1 MEKGIN
7 TDNKPL
13 IHGLSKENF
22 NKLSSHLKEDIIKWL
37 KLSGFIKEGT
47 STGFKW
53 QGLHIPTILAFCAI
67 YGFIHFS
74 NNPVRKDIARLDAR
88 QARFEKELIEIKTNQ
103 VRFEAE
109 VKVNQAHFE
118 TELKEIKAN
127 QAHFETELK
136 EIKTNVAL
144 ILERLPKKD

>member
-37 KLSGFIKEGT
+37 KLSGVIKEGT

-74 NNPVRKDIARLDAR
+74 NNPIRKDIARLEVGQSR
-88 QARFEKELIEIKTNQ
+88 LEKELT
-103 VRFEAE
+103 
-109 VKVNQAHFE
+109 
-118 TELKEIKAN
+118 EIKAN
-127 QAHFETELK
+127 QAHFEKELTEIKTNQIRFEKELT